1 VLYSTLLYSTLLY
14 YTVFLT
20 LPPILTFTDTYYSHL
35 HLHLH
40 LHLNLHL
47 NLHLHLNSQILI
59 NIGRG
64 KLIDESALYSILK
77 SNSWVI
83 TSTLHFQEGIG
94 IGISGIDTVP
104 VPVPVPK
111 GKLNGEDVGSVDS
124 VDGVREVLEHRKVKG
139 IRAAAIDT
147 WTVEPL
153 PSSSPFWELPNCFV
167 TSHNAGE

>member
-1 VLYSTLLYSTLLY
+1 MLYSTLLYSTLLY

-40 LHLNLHL
+40 L
-47 NLHLHLNSQILI
+47 NSQILI

-64 KLIDESALYSILK
+64 KLIDESALYNILK

-83 TSTLHFQEGIG
+83 TSTLHLQEG

-111 GKLNGEDVGSVDS
+111 GKVNGEGVGSVDG